1 MLTQLEPRVEK
12 VSSVTA
18 RPGVPRWPAMVW
30 TVFVVA
36 AMLALPVWSLTTWGV
51 VVPVAA
57 AVLLAVTGHAAHG
70 QSWLHWRADW
80 ADLGVVVGLYV
91 AVVALYRLAFVVF
104 TADRVLGLFLAFA
117 GGLILGV
124 VGPVVY
130 TTWVRHRPLRTLGLG
145 LHALRPTL
153 VLAALFGGVQFVIMF
168 GGYALPAPVDW
179 VPLLVLSLTVG
190 VFEAVFFRGFVQ
202 GRLEAS
208 FGTAGGVVGAA
219 VLYALYHVGYGM
231 AGSEMV
237 FLFGLGVVY
246 AIAYRLV
253 NNVLVLWPLLTPIG
267 AFFNNLESGD
277 IVLPWASIL
286 GFVDVLG
293 VMAAVIWL
301 AARHERRAAAQVV
314 GLPQRKPAG
323 RRERRWS
330 RQAHG

>member
-1 MLTQLEPRVEK
+1 MATQLEPTVEK
-12 VSSVTA
+12 ASRVTA
-18 RPGVPRWPAMVW
+18 HRGTTRWLTIVW
-30 TVFVVA
+30 AVFVIVA
-36 AMLALPVWSLTTWGV
+36 LLMLPVVPLTTWGV
-51 VVPVAA
+51 VIPVAA
-57 AVLLAVTGHAAHG
+57 AALLAITGRAADSP
-70 QSWLHWRADW
+70 SWLRWRADW
-80 ADLGVVVGLYV
+80 ADLAMVAGLYV
-91 AVVALYRLAFVVF
+91 AVVGLYRLAFVVF

-124 VGPVVY
+124 AGPVIY
-130 TTWVRHRPLRTLGLG
+130 TTWIRHRPLRTLGLG
-145 LHALRPTL
+145 LQQLRSTL
-153 VLAALFGGVQFVIMF
+153 TLAVLFGGIQFAIMF

-190 VFEAVFFRGFVQ
+190 LFEAVFFRGFVQ

-208 FGTAGGVVGAA
+208 FGTASGVVGAA
-219 VLYALYHVGYGM
+219 SLYALYHVGYGM

-253 NNVLVLWPLLTPIG
+253 DNILVLWPLLTPIG

-301 AARHERRAAAQVV
+301 ATRHERLAVAGPTVSAQQ
-314 GLPQRKPAG
+314 G
-323 RRERRWS
+323 
-330 RQAHG
+330 

>member
-1 MLTQLEPRVEK
+1 MSAHLLPRGERG
-12 VSSVTA
+12 SSGTSMHS
-18 RPGVPRWPAMVW
+18 GPRWPPVTW

-36 AMLALPVWSLTTWGV
+36 VLLLLPVLDLATWGIV
-51 VVPVAA
+51 TPLAA
-57 AVLLAVTGHAAHG
+57 AALLAATARTARGER
-70 QSWLHWRADW
+70 WLRWRVDRV
-80 ADLGVVVGLYV
+80 DLAVIGGLYVVVVGLF
-91 AVVALYRLAFVVF
+91 RLAFIGF

-124 VGPVVY
+124 AGPVAY

-145 LHALRPTL
+145 VDHLRPTL
-153 VLAALFGGVQFVIMF
+153 ALAALFGGVQFVIMF
-168 GGYALPAPVDW
+168 WGYTLPAPVDW

-202 GRLEAS
+202 GRLEAG
-208 FGTAGGVVGAA
+208 FGTVGGVAGAA

-231 AGSEMV
+231 TGGEMV

-267 AFFNNLESGD
+267 AFFNYLESGD
-277 IVLPWASIL
+277 VVLPWASIL
-286 GFVDVLG
+286 GFADVLA

-301 AARHERRAAAQVV
+301 AARHQRRAETR
-314 GLPQRKPAG
+314 PRPIN
-323 RRERRWS
+323 S
-330 RQAHG
+330 M